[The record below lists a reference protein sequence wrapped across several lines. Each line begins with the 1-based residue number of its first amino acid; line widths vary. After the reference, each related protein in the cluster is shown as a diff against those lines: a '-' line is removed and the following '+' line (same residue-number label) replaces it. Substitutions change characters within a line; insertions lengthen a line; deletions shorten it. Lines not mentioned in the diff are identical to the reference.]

1 MGRVPALHGRRCGE
15 RLEED
20 RRGAPLRLVLQPT
33 QGPLLPRAPRMY
45 QRLHLEARAKREEL
59 RPTSPSAQRRAE
71 GASKALR
78 LADAY

>member
-1 MGRVPALHGRRCGE
+1 
-15 RLEED
+15 
-20 RRGAPLRLVLQPT
+20 
-33 QGPLLPRAPRMY
+33 MY